1 MMKRATLLWA
11 LMAVAAGAG
20 LLVMKYEIRGLEERL
35 AGLNRDILRH
45 QEAIHVLRAEWSF
58 LNQPARLEDLARR
71 LLRLEP
77 STADQ
82 PGRISDIPMRT
93 EDDDVAPEAL
103 SPSAQTAPQAADRL
117 SPLFASMKRAK

>member
-35 AGLNRDILRH
+35 AGLNRDILRD
-45 QEAIHVLRAEWSF
+45 QEAIHVLRAEWSY

-77 STADQ
+77 STVDQ
-82 PGRISDIPMRT
+82 TGRIAEIPMRM
-93 EDDDVAPEAL
+93 EDDEVAPVAL
-103 SPSAQTAPQAADRL
+103 SPAVQTAPQAADRRP
-117 SPLFASMKRAK
+117 PLFAKMKRAK